1 MSELSWIG
9 EHGAASLAEVREE
22 MCLGPVWAVCMLY
35 SGGVFL
41 VHDWM
46 SRREYQAAS
55 MSPTLNLTSL
65 LWSLALQYLPPSP
78 RKAASDCL
86 SSSLGS
92 IPEYEL
98 LLQVHYRNSKV
109 KRELMKFLKFWV
121 PYSFFLPE
129 PVKIIRAK
137 ATTCESVS

>member
-1 MSELSWIG
+1 MLTTDTSHALGYILLDWDLSHDFMAIVG
-9 EHGAASLAEVREE
+9 
-22 MCLGPVWAVCMLY
+22 GPC
-35 SGGVFL
+35 SQ
-41 VHDWM
+41 
-46 SRREYQAAS
+46 R
-55 MSPTLNLTSL
+55 TLHFRYPLS
-65 LWSLALQYLPPSP
+65 
-78 RKAASDCL
+78 SDCL

-98 LLQVHYRNSKV
+98 LLQVHYRNSKE